1 MGITP
6 GRAELNAGWHR
17 VTPVSSGADKPFM
30 TPSTERTLK
39 TLAYAWIA
47 GGLASAF
54 LGWLLVP
61 ATLPVGYLTPIVVV
75 GPLSRFD

>member
-1 MGITP
+1 
-6 GRAELNAGWHR
+6 
-17 VTPVSSGADKPFM
+17 M
-30 TPSTERTLK
+30 TPATERMLK

-61 ATLPVGYLTPIVVV
+61 ATLPVGYLTPIVVA
-75 GPLSRFD
+75 GPFTGLITAAALLSRRRATATS